1 MINRPKIGLA
11 LGSGSARG
19 MAHIGVIKALEENSI
34 NIDMV
39 SGSSAGALIGGLYCS
54 GIKPDMI
61 RKLAVQ
67 IDKKLWMDFSVP
79 RRGIVKGDK
88 IEEILKIITGNK
100 NIENL
105 DKELSIV
112 ATDLYNAKEIVFTSG
127 PIYRAIR
134 ASISIPG
141 FFEPVEHDGILLVDG
156 GVVDRIPIS
165 VLKDNGADIVI
176 AVDVGFSDYNSR
188 VFHLLDIMQQ
198 SIDVMAKRILEADK
212 IYADVILEPTLSHID
227 SSEFERVE
235 ECAEIGYNCANEKID
250 EIISII
256 NNYEK
261 KHLNED

>member
-1 MINRPKIGLA
+1 MNNKPKIGLA

-19 MAHIGVIKALEENSI
+19 LAHIGVIKALEEHGV

-61 RKLAVQ
+61 EKLADQ
-67 IDKKLWMDFSVP
+67 IDKKLWMDFSFP
-79 RRGIVKGDK
+79 KRGILKGEK
-88 IEEILKIITGNK
+88 IEEVLRIITGEK
-100 NIENL
+100 RIEDI
-105 DKELSIV
+105 DKELAIV
-112 ATDLYNAKEIVFTSG
+112 ATDLKNAEGIVFNSG
-127 PIYRAIR
+127 PIYKAIR

-156 GVVDRIPIS
+156 GVVDRVPIS
-165 VLKDNGADIVI
+165 VLKDMGADIVI

-212 IYADVILEPTLSHID
+212 IYADIILEPPLSHID
-227 SSEFERVE
+227 SSQFERVE
-235 ECAEIGYNCANEKID
+235 ECAEIGYNCANEKMD
-250 EIISII
+250 EILKII
-256 NNYEK
+256 DSYEK
-261 KHLNED
+261 THLME